1 MCGPLL
7 AVLIFALV
15 GCGGSQD
22 PAGTGSGT
30 AAVDAGSEPN
40 AVVVQVGDHPITRAQ
55 VAHALAGRIKFEQLD
70 GAPPLPPDFTGCI
83 QHLEKTSGTKPNRT
97 ALKGHCE
104 AQYHELLSQA
114 VDRMISDQWIIGWAA
129 ESGVHVNAAEAQA
142 YLKQQ
147 EAGSSQAQ
155 VAATLATR
163 DESLAEFAFGV
174 KVNLLAEKIR
184 HLLAARTEHLTAAQ
198 VAAYYDAHRSQFGT
212 PPRRA
217 LYIAR
222 ARSEAEALKVKRE
235 IVSGRSFASVVKGLP
250 LEQPIFTKDGFLA
263 DYEPNLYSEPL
274 LNNAIYAARPDVV
287 AGPVRI
293 SLGYY
298 VFEVKRLIPAVPE
311 PFTQAQATI
320 RAQLPNELYKQALR
334 TFVARSRARWRSKTK
349 CRPGYV
355 VAKCAGAPLGFEDP
369 YTLG

>member
-1 MCGPLL
+1 MDHRLGSGIRCARERCRSAGVPQAAGGGQL
-7 AVLIFALV
+7 AGA
-15 GCGGSQD
+15 GCGDSRNSRRIARRIRVRSQ
-22 PAGTGSGT
+22 G
-30 AAVDAGSEPN
+30 
-40 AVVVQVGDHPITRAQ
+40 
-55 VAHALAGRIKFEQLD
+55 
-70 GAPPLPPDFTGCI
+70 
-83 QHLEKTSGTKPNRT
+83 
-97 ALKGHCE
+97 
-104 AQYHELLSQA
+104 
-114 VDRMISDQWIIGWAA
+114 
-129 ESGVHVNAAEAQA
+129 ESA
-142 YLKQQ
+142 
-147 EAGSSQAQ
+147 
-155 VAATLATR
+155 
-163 DESLAEFAFGV
+163 
-174 KVNLLAEKIR
+174 LAEKIR

-263 DYEPNLYSEPL
+263 DYEPNLYSEPP
-274 LNNAIYAARPDVV
+274 LNNAIYAAKPNVV

-311 PFTQAQATI
+311 PFKQAQATI

-349 CRPGYV
+349 CRAGYV